1 MINDE
6 DKIELLFS
14 DLSEN
19 DKMVLCSIPQHVSV
33 TKNPDEETL
42 DQIANTQDKF
52 INLPLNAKRKL
63 ASSETGILVQKI
75 GESFNLQLLQLS
87 DISRVIRS
95 YYFGEIKLEDF
106 PNVLAREIPTNID
119 VAREISRQIIE
130 RIIKNESLGSD
141 ENLVDVSLGQA
152 FQQYPNIGEQ
162 LITSSPIKLKLFPQP
177 VRPSIKNWIED
188 YRQTMG
194 VQKQGMMER
203 GNYLF
208 HSENGKK
215 LTSGERKKIAEILRS
230 LDEGVTLKIDPERQE
245 VVFEQP
251 EAGETKQEEE
261 RPRTN
266 IRQTVEPKKEIVN
279 KSFER
284 FASEYQEKNS
294 QNIPSTRPQAP
305 NSNIRFSSPHIMQSE
320 RVERK
325 SMNQGNFRQ
334 SPIQEKPKKAPIYQ
348 APPAIQ
354 RNFTASNQPRIISK
368 YQSNAGKPFEDDD
381 VSVRPNLTE
390 PKISGNVVD
399 LKN

>member
-1 MINDE
+1 MSNFNDE
-6 DKIELLFS
+6 NYNYFS
-14 DLSEN
+14 PLVVPVSEN
-19 DKMVLCSIPQHVSV
+19 ETEEEFDLRWERFDSLPEVFKEKLSNEKIPELIKQIS
-33 TKNPDEETL
+33 DENNLEL
-42 DQIANTQDKF
+42 FQIAF
-52 INLPLNAKRKL
+52 
-63 ASSETGILVQKI
+63 
-75 GESFNLQLLQLS
+75 
-87 DISRVIRS
+87 ISRLIRS
-95 YYFGEIKLEDF
+95 YYFGEIKESNFSDF
-106 PNVLAREIPTNID
+106 LVKFAKINPDSARSISRRIINEIISRD
-119 VAREISRQIIE
+119 FLSEEKVVARKIIE
-130 RIIKNESLGSD
+130 
-141 ENLVDVSLGQA
+141 VSIDSILQKFPG
-152 FQQYPNIGEQ
+152 IGEQ

-208 HSENGKK
+208 HSENTKR

-251 EAGETKQEEE
+251 EAGGTKQEE

-294 QNIPSTRPQAP
+294 QNMPIARPQAP

-320 RVERK
+320 RAERK
-325 SMNQGNFRQ
+325 SMNQGSFRQ
-334 SPIQEKPKKAPIYQ
+334 NPIQEKPKKAPVYQ
-348 APPAIQ
+348 APLAVQ
-354 RNFTASNQPRIISK
+354 QNFNASNQPRIISK

-381 VSVRPNLTE
+381 IPARPNLTE